1 MNVVII
7 EDEVLATDK
16 LERYLLKYNSK
27 VKIVAKITSVEEAIN
42 WFTMNSINYDII
54 FMDIQLTDGLSLEIF
69 NNVTI
74 KKPVVFVTAY
84 DEFAIDAFKVNSI
97 DYILK
102 PINFTDLATAL
113 NKLKNMTSYYTINE
127 SVSNL
132 KKEVERKN
140 NKERFMVKLGNYI
153 HAVNTETDIALFYA
167 EGRTVYL
174 VTNENKKYI
183 IDFTIKDLVK
193 VLNSKTFFRVNRTFI
208 ISINT
213 IANVVVYSNS
223 RLKINP
229 KVKIDELIIVSRDN
243 TGDFK
248 KWFEGDF
255 NIMK

>member
-7 EDEVLATDK
+7 EDEVLASDK

-42 WFTMNSINYDII
+42 WFTMSSIHYDIV

-69 NNVTI
+69 NNVII
-74 KKPVVFVTAY
+74 KKPVIFVTAY

-102 PINFTDLATAL
+102 PIHFTDVSTAL
-113 NKLKNMTSYYTINE
+113 NKLKNMTSFYSINE
-127 SVSNL
+127 SITSL
-132 KKEVERKN
+132 KREVEKRK

-153 HAVNTETDIALFYA
+153 HTVNSETDIALFYA
-167 EGRTVYL
+167 EGRTIYL
-174 VTNENKKYI
+174 ITNQNKKYI

-208 ISINT
+208 VSINT
-213 IANVVVYSNS
+213 IANVIVYSNS
-223 RLKINP
+223 RLKINC
-229 KVKIDELIIVSRDN
+229 KVKTDVAIIVSRDN
-243 TGDFK
+243 VGDFK
-248 KWFEGDF
+248 KWFEGDLIF
-255 NIMK
+255 